1 MFARLRSR
9 LTYANVVATLALFIA
24 LGGSAVAASSL
35 FSGRLLKPRSVPGT
49 KIVRNSLTKNEVRES
64 SLGKIPNADKLDSL
78 DSTQFLRSDG
88 KAVDADRLDGIDSS
102 QFLFPDGAPGRA
114 SDASRLGGLD
124 PVAYRNTCPSNHR
137 LFFSVCFENGDRTG
151 GTFAAASSTC
161 ANLGGRLPTIA
172 ELEAIRQQTGFT
184 LGGNSGGDVPEWSA
198 NPADVGPESWWG
210 LKDDGTLTKI
220 PATDAGTPYRCA
232 FTPSG

>member
-64 SLGKIPNADKLDSL
+64 TLGKVPNADKLDSL

-88 KAVDADRLDGIDSS
+88 KAVDADNLDGFDGDAYLRKDS
-102 QFLFPDGAPGRA
+102 AGRA
-114 SDASRLGGLD
+114 FDASQLGGFG
-124 PVAYRNTCPSNHR
+124 PTAYKLTCPGGQR
-137 LFFSVCFENGDRTG
+137 LMFTMCFETG
-151 GTFAAASSTC
+151 LRPAAVFATASANC
-161 ANLGGRLPTIA
+161 ANAGGRLPTIA
-172 ELEAIRQQTGFT
+172 ELEGARQQSGFS
-184 LGGNSGGDVPEWSA
+184 LSVDIPEWSGD
-198 NPADVGPESWWG
+198 PAATGTPPKWWG
-210 LKDDGTLTKI
+210 MKQDGTFSEV
-220 PATDAGTPYRCA
+220 AADDAGTQYRCL